1 MALELKIPVTQSV
14 GCSLSFQTDT
24 YTHTHAC
31 TYKWRRHFFVFFHI
45 IQIPWSP
52 PLIPSSTWKTAQT
65 SHINFMVEILS
76 LIKLMFVEH
85 LLYAFPDFSSK
96 PYFQSPF
103 VSSLPI
109 PPHSKEEG
117 DREGRAQF
125 SVTSEKTPWCAF
137 ATCGRSVMSSV
148 CKNHSMVQQDQTD
161 ICVRDGQTKMEHP
174 IVALPE
180 EAGLEGFSGWVSFPG
195 FCRWKQGLKVV
206 TPLCRQGHRGP
217 EWIPSDS
224 FLPGIRPADSFFL
237 VSASDNFLIL
247 KEFPNSGTLCR
258 HLKTGLMEAI
268 QLYIYWICNLHH
280 SGHCGPEQQAWQDL
294 LEGGR
299 WWMSISSAQE
309 GWCALPEWTC
319 SISVALP
326 WELQNIPL
334 NQCSGVAD

>member
-1 MALELKIPVTQSV
+1 MHSLIFHPSLIFSHHLSPLSLFPHIPKRKGTGKEEPNSVSLLKKHLGV
-14 GCSLSFQTDT
+14 L
-24 YTHTHAC
+24 
-31 TYKWRRHFFVFFHI
+31 
-45 IQIPWSP
+45 SP
-52 PLIPSSTWKTAQT
+52 PVEGQWCHLCARTTAWCNRIRQT
-65 SHINFMVEILS
+65 
-76 LIKLMFVEH
+76 
-85 LLYAFPDFSSK
+85 
-96 PYFQSPF
+96 
-103 VSSLPI
+103 
-109 PPHSKEEG
+109 
-117 DREGRAQF
+117 
-125 SVTSEKTPWCAF
+125 
-137 ATCGRSVMSSV
+137 
-148 CKNHSMVQQDQTD
+148 
-161 ICVRDGQTKMEHP
+161 CVRDGQTKMEHP